1 MQTTSTE
8 KTSKASKIYCLTG
21 SLLLLIMGLFHGS
34 GFFYVSEAIQSSNA
48 EAFLKDIVPAL
59 FAHPSIHL
67 IGLAAFGVLAV
78 FLKHELRKLTWLL
91 AVLVIL
97 DALLAFFL
105 GGMIPGLLLLAA
117 AICFVLAGLKQQP
130 MKAAQLDR

>member
-8 KTSKASKIYCLTG
+8 KTSKASKMYCITG
-21 SLLLLIMGLFHGS
+21 SLLLVIMGVFHGS
-34 GFFYVSEAIQSSNA
+34 GFFYVSDAMQASNA

-78 FLKHELRKLTWLL
+78 FLKQELRKLSWLL
-91 AVLVIL
+91 ALLIAL
-97 DALLAFFL
+97 DALLAFYL
-105 GGMIPGLLLLAA
+105 GGMIPGFLLVAA
-117 AICFVLAGLKQQP
+117 AACFVTAGLKNKP
-130 MKAAQLDR
+130 KI